1 MSIMASFVTAF
12 LEMYSTNQKETKD
25 QSNSRFFVI
34 FAQKFGPNKLPIGF
48 GSNSN
53 LVSMFEVQDLR
64 SVRLSLMFR
73 FEAAQSLLSI
83 FGFNPTLIQGENEN
97 Q

>member
-1 MSIMASFVTAF
+1 MASFVTAF

-53 LVSMFEVQDLR
+53 LV
-64 SVRLSLMFR
+64 
-73 FEAAQSLLSI
+73 
-83 FGFNPTLIQGENEN
+83 
-97 Q
+97 